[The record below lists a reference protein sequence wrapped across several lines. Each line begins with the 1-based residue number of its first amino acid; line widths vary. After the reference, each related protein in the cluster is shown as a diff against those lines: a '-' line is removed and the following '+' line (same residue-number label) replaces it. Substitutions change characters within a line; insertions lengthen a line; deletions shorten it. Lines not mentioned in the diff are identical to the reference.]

1 MCIGNYKKILGRCII
16 YGYIEVLNMYEFL
29 GVLIFFFKKNFRLYY
44 FLCS

>member
-1 MCIGNYKKILGRCII
+1 MCIGNYMKILGRCII

-29 GVLIFFFKKNFRLYY
+29 GVVIFVFKKNFRLYY